1 MIKVPSIRGS
11 AQARLLLYRLMSHRL
26 SDAEQQLL
34 NTEPSLWEKLLE
46 ALERSMASDGDD
58 KTIQTVLGEAFSHID
73 RSTKDGLQKQIGR
86 LTGQSVWMGVF
97 PSGLLESF
105 MAEHMKLIKGLQRE
119 HLDKVSLALQRGIRQ
134 GRLHKDMAKDIRQMT
149 DMSKRRARLIARNA
163 PLQYS
168 GELTRHHQM
177 SAGIKSYRWQT
188 SGDERVRK
196 SHNDREK
203 KVYSWDGSGPHPR
216 SEVQCRCDAVPV
228 MSERQIMIEKKI

>member
-1 MIKVPSIRGS
+1 MTKVPTIRGS

-26 SDAEQQLL
+26 TDAEQHLL
-34 NTEPSLWEKLLE
+34 NADPSLWEKLLE
-46 ALERSMASDGDD
+46 VLESSMASEADH
-58 KTIQTVLGEAFSHID
+58 KAIQAVLGEAFSHID
-73 RSTKDGLQKQIGR
+73 RSTKEGLQKQIGR

-119 HLDKVSLALQRGIRQ
+119 HLDKINLAIQRGIRQ

-168 GELTRHHQM
+168 GELTRHHQT

-188 SGDERVRK
+188 SGDERVRAF
-196 SHNDREK
+196 HRARDG
-203 KVYSWDGSGPHPR
+203 KVYLWEEPGPHPR
-216 SEVQCRCDAVPV
+216 SEVQCRCDAVP
-228 MSERQIMIEKKI
+228 ILDYNW